1 MMIFFLCVS
10 SAPFFMDTFHYSRFE
25 MVEEC
30 FITLYNTILSQGL
43 ESFSHNELKAIMQK
57 FVNTTLHFEE
67 TPLINFQS
75 PYYNYSITDLSL
87 YRASDKYHF

>member
-1 MMIFFLCVS
+1 
-10 SAPFFMDTFHYSRFE
+10 
-25 MVEEC
+25 
-30 FITLYNTILSQGL
+30 L

-57 FVNTTLHFEE
+57 FVNTTLHFDE

-87 YRASDKYHF
+87 YRASDKYHFSSPPLPPSSVRLSAIFSGRRHNSL